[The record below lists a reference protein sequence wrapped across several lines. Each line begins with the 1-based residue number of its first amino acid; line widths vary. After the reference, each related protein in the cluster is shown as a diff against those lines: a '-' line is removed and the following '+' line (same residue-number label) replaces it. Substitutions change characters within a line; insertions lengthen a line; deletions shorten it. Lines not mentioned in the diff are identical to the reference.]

1 MDIIVNKDQ
10 IKTGVQQFIYMG
22 YPLSKSPVNVTKDAA
37 SNMEWKANKNLKIYN
52 EDFEAQLME
61 TTILFFREKGEQWL
75 QSMSCNDYINKIDA
89 HLKKEEANA
98 DFLLQPETKPKMV
111 KICADEAVAEQAKRL
126 TEMSTGCMYMF
137 NQKTNVQL
145 KTMYSVFGRIPDQ

>member
-52 EDFEAQLME
+52 EDFEA
-61 TTILFFREKGEQWL
+61 
-75 QSMSCNDYINKIDA
+75 
-89 HLKKEEANA
+89 
-98 DFLLQPETKPKMV
+98 
-111 KICADEAVAEQAKRL
+111 
-126 TEMSTGCMYMF
+126 
-137 NQKTNVQL
+137 
-145 KTMYSVFGRIPDQ
+145 